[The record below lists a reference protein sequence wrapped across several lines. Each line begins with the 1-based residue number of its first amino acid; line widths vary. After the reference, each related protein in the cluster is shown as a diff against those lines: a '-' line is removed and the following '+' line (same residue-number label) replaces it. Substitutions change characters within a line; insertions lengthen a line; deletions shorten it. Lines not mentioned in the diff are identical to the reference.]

1 MRKGEPEQPYAFA
14 NLDRLKKLTGWAPS
28 LSAEEGVRLTIEELK
43 SK

>member
-28 LSAEEGVRLTIEELK
+28 LSVEEGVRLTIEGLK
-43 SK
+43 AK